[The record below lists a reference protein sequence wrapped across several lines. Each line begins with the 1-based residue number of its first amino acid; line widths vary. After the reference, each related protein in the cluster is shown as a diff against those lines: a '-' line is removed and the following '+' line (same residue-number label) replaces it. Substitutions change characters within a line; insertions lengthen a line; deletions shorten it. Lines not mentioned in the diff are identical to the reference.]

1 MLFVKERLSKWIQA
15 AIILVVGILCIIA
28 GAKLGSESLQ
38 DIASAKDLLDSISMI
53 LGILMIVAGSLS
65 LIMAL
70 FIALNAG
77 KGFAAVAAPGA
88 ILLAIGI
95 SLVVVKY
102 AYTFID
108 LMLEVTPYLL
118 IAMGGVV
125 LLEAIFILVNALKA
139 KQGGTALLGFV
150 FALLIAAG
158 AIVLGALCVGEDPVI
173 KYGVKLVVFG
183 VVVTLV
189 GALQFLAT
197 FIKLPDTVV
206 VVEKK

>member
-38 DIASAKDLLDSISMI
+38 EIASAQDVLDGISMT
-53 LGILMIVAGSLS
+53 LGILMIVVGSLS

-95 SLVVVKY
+95 SLVVAKY
-102 AYTFID
+102 AYTFI
-108 LMLEVTPYLL
+108 
-118 IAMGGVV
+118 
-125 LLEAIFILVNALKA
+125 EAIFILVNALKA

-150 FALLIAAG
+150 FALAIAAG

-173 KYGVKLVVFG
+173 KYGVQLVVFG